1 MAMMSRRHCLQAAA
15 AASLL
20 VPLGRHAFAAKTT
33 AGERRLVVVFLR
45 GAADGLSIVVPH
57 GDAAYYQ
64 LRNEIAIARPGE
76 ADGALPLTSLF
87 GLHPALAPLLQ
98 HWQAGHL
105 AFVHA
110 SGSPDATRSHFDAQD
125 YMESATPGRK
135 STPDGWMNRLLGV
148 MGEGRSTRGVNVG
161 PTMPRIFAGA
171 ASVTSM
177 PLQSRA
183 ARADDPAL
191 MATLG
196 KLYAESDAVTSR
208 AWRDMLDSKRILMD
222 SDNAPGTDP
231 NIDRGAL
238 PAQALAG
245 EAQRLGQLMQ
255 REASMR
261 LGFFSV
267 GGWDTHVRQG
277 GAKGQLANRLA
288 VLAGGLNA
296 LIDGLGDR
304 FEDTVIVVMSEFGR
318 TARQNGNQGT
328 DHGHGNV
335 MWLLGG
341 RVAGGQVLGRW
352 PGLDGSALNEGRDLA
367 ITTDFRH
374 VIAGV
379 LTQHLQL
386 GDAALARVLPELPRT
401 AAVSVMDS

>member
-1 MAMMSRRHCLQAAA
+1 
-15 AASLL
+15 
-20 VPLGRHAFAAKTT
+20 
-33 AGERRLVVVFLR
+33 
-45 GAADGLSIVVPH
+45 
-57 GDAAYYQ
+57 
-64 LRNEIAIARPGE
+64 
-76 ADGALPLTSLF
+76 
-87 GLHPALAPLLQ
+87 
-98 HWQAGHL
+98 
-105 AFVHA
+105 
-110 SGSPDATRSHFDAQD
+110 
-125 YMESATPGRK
+125 MESATPGRK

-267 GGWDTHVRQG
+267 GG
-277 GAKGQLANRLA
+277 RLA